1 MAKKPTTAPDTDEPT
16 TARGRTTGRHK
27 KASKVKPKAKG
38 GRRGK
43 GNKIETADGR
53 TVEVTGNAVIVTGTL
68 SEDEIAAL
76 DNGLKAGD
84 GCKRCMGK
92 GYIVQGDGHD
102 EPFPVCCS
110 KCQRFSTSEQ
120 AEAAY
125 EADQAA
131 AEKADAGKLVDEA
144 PKSPAGEPVVLNT
157 CGEQLREDA
166 DQEDEAVNLDWTLA
180 ERTRIADAFR
190 TVERR
195 RKIMEST
202 AEAAKIAK
210 KAFDTA
216 VEQWHDITQVIVH
229 GQPEVDE
236 TGQRNMFPSPA
247 GTARTVGEWVEGGKG
262 LKTGGAV
269 GVTDDQIRHA
279 ISNICEATVWQN
291 DLSRAGVSAKVAA
304 ALDRANIRKPGDLML
319 NAARLGVRWWK
330 EMGLEESEARTL
342 MHRCLSCVLNVN
354 DDVMPSV
361 AKMLGAKLTERIDTL
376 HASDTAWSELIGVL
390 LDDKALAALVPEQ
403 SRERFERAAGHLI
416 NGGIADIGSAAVLL
430 VGEPQWWFTRFP
442 GIEAE
447 ALDIEVFASALPLAA
462 QEHARATLLG
472 ERKWPNSD
480 EPEED
485 ANDQESEN

>member
-43 GNKIETADGR
+43 GKGDEAGKPSAR
-53 TVEVTGNAVIVTGTL
+53 VLETVEDCQKCGG
-68 SEDEIAAL
+68 S
-76 DNGLKAGD
+76 
-84 GCKRCMGK
+84 
-92 GYIVQGDGHD
+92 GYLLTSDGHD
-102 EPFPVCCS
+102 EPIAVCCS
-110 KCQRFSTSEQ
+110 KCLRFAKSEE

-125 EADQAA
+125 EADRAA
-131 AEKADAGKLVDEA
+131 AQKADAGKLVDEA
-144 PKSPAGEPVVLNT
+144 PSSKSPAGEPVVLNT
-157 CGEQLREDA
+157 CGEQLREDP
-166 DQEDEAVNLDWTLA
+166 DQDEAVNLDWTLA

-442 GIEAE
+442 GIENE

-462 QEHARATLLG
+462 QEHARAVLLG
-472 ERKWPNSD
+472 EGRDDESGDDAGD

-485 ANDQESEN
+485 ANDQESED